1 MLRALLRMTSVFAW
15 TAVALVLVT
24 GCSVRLADLTMVST
38 KNVSLSKVD
47 LDKLPQ
53 TQGVIAKDSRMIVL
67 GIPLGFPHLEN
78 AVDEAL
84 EMGKGDLMTDAVIT
98 AKGWSIFLVGQN
110 TLEVKGSVVRTRA
123 TGE

>member
-1 MLRALLRMTSVFAW
+1 MTSVFAW

-84 EMGKGDLMTDAVIT
+84 EMGKGDLMCSRSVSHPDREGLYPGI
-98 AKGWSIFLVGQN
+98 
-110 TLEVKGSVVRTRA
+110 GSRFPI
-123 TGE
+123 